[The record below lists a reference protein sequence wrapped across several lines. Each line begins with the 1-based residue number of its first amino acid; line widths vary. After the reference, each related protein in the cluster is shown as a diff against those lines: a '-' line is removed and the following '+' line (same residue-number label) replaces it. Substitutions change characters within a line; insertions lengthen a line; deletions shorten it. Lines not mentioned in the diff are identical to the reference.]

1 MSNTTNNY
9 IQKYRMKVFNEL
21 VKLAWFGK
29 LEEEIEELPH
39 KIIENIKEE
48 KERKIVE
55 SYIRLAMGLDPIK
68 WDWIL

>member
-29 LEEEIEELPH
+29 LEEEVEELPQ
-39 KIIENIKEE
+39 KIIENIKDE
-48 KERKIVE
+48 KEKNSRKL
-55 SYIRLAMGLDPIK
+55 Y
-68 WDWIL
+68 